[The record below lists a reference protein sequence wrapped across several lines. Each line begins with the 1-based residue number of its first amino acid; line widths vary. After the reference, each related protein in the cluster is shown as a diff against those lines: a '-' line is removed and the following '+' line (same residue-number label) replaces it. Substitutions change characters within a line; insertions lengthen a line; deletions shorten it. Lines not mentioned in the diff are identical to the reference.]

1 MLNHVIDISSCIRP
15 ANVIKPD
22 LLTFFDKHSAF
33 SKNCFC
39 GTALL
44 VHFVWWT
51 AGPSNNTRTSGL
63 PGPVVSYD
71 NDLQSEPE
79 VISESERVIFL
90 HIYGVLEN

>member
-1 MLNHVIDISSCIRP
+1 M
-15 ANVIKPD
+15 
-22 LLTFFDKHSAF
+22 
-33 SKNCFC
+33 
-39 GTALL
+39 L

-51 AGPSNNTRTSGL
+51 AGPSNNTRTIGL